1 MPYVSF
7 LKELVGELTIHEL
20 QKRFLKLI
28 LNLQN
33 VERGSIW
40 IKKDDKITCVEAE
53 GVESANIIGMTLN
66 TKETSIVSW
75 VIENREMTIAEGELT
90 KGTTPELK
98 IILSLK
104 AN

>member
-1 MPYVSF
+1 M
-7 LKELVGELTIHEL
+7 
-20 QKRFLKLI
+20 
-28 LNLQN
+28 
-33 VERGSIW
+33 
-40 IKKDDKITCVEAE
+40 
-53 GVESANIIGMTLN
+53 ESANIIGMTLN

>member
-7 LKELVGELTIHEL
+7 LKELAGELTIREL

-40 IKKDDKITCVEAE
+40 IKKGSKIQCIEAE
-53 GVESANIIGMTLN
+53 GAESQNVIGMTLD
-66 TKETSIVSW
+66 TKQTSLVGW
-75 VIENREMTIAEGELT
+75 VIENR
-90 KGTTPELK
+90 K
-98 IILSLK
+98 
-104 AN
+104 